1 MIGHIQPIIK
11 GTLKNIVFS
20 ETDEKIPVEKLLRPD
35 PISFFDELILFE
47 DELGD
52 NGISMLSTKIR
63 VMRKCLLLLCRFS
76 LRIDNVIFRIR
87 DTRIYIDF
95 DTNLILREYKVQECS
110 YNEVLKKISNKS
122 NNDPKKLLRDTMWVS
137 QNIPVLSCTVES
149 STL

>member
-1 MIGHIQPIIK
+1 
-11 GTLKNIVFS
+11 VFS

-35 PISFFDELILFE
+35 PILFFDELILFE

-63 VMRKCLLLLCRFS
+63 VMPKCLLLLCRFS